1 MTSLTECEKRVIR
14 KLTMIL
20 NKALNCHSGA
30 TTGPSKVSILE
41 KLLGILLTDDE
52 ITVVGNDGI
61 DLILQGDDYTTT
73 SETSTSIT
81 SFSGILN
88 SGSGET
94 TSSDKSESTGM
105 SRLHKLEVIKVV
117 VLIFVVSIILLSI
130 CEMLFQLFARF
141 RPKESPEA

>member
-14 KLTMIL
+14 KLTMIF

-30 TTGPSKVSILE
+30 TTGTSKVSILE

-61 DLILQGDDYTTT
+61 DLIVQGDDYTTT

-81 SFSGILN
+81 SFSGIPN
-88 SGSGET
+88 SGNGET
-94 TSSDKSESTGM
+94 GM
-105 SRLHKLEVIKVV
+105 PRLQKLEVIKVV
-117 VLIFVVSIILLSI
+117 VLVFVVSIILLSI

-141 RPKESPEA
+141 RPEESPEA